1 MQHGVCPDYAM
12 RKDILHLYKGLPP
25 VAKASLWF
33 MVCTML
39 QKCLSLVTTP
49 IFTRIMDAEQYGYFS
64 TYLSL
69 LTILPVLLTLNFD
82 TGAYANGITKLDD
95 ENDVD
100 QLGTSLLA
108 LSFIITAAFGVIAF
122 FAREF
127 LADWLALPASILLLL
142 VLEILFLPPL
152 RFWMLKQR
160 FAYKYVSV
168 VAVILGMLVVNNA
181 LGILVVLAFPATQAV
196 MRVLAITVVQVLVG
210 IPLYGLYLK
219 KSGLKNL
226 TRFWKYGLRL
236 NLPLVPHSLSIHVMA
251 SSDKVMIN
259 AMIGA
264 VQAGIYGV
272 ANSVGHLMTAFKLS
286 LVEALRPWVY
296 EKLKSRD
303 FAEIR
308 SVCQVLFIA
317 NVVIS
322 FLMVGLAPEIVA
334 VLAPQKYHQAIYVIP
349 PVAASGFFSFVYNTC
364 SLVEMYYERT
374 KSVMVASVVSAA
386 LNVGL
391 NFAFIPKFGFL
402 AAGYTTLVSCAFLSA
417 MHFFIVC
424 RIQREEMD
432 NARVIGKGPTL
443 LLAGLTIAVMI
454 VFTVLYAHPALRWC
468 AVVALASICWMGR
481 KKFMDI
487 HRALRSAKKRQTVV
501 VAGKQ
506 GEGGTS

>member
-1 MQHGVCPDYAM
+1 M

-39 QKCLSLVTTP
+39 QKCLALVTTP

-69 LTILPVLLTLNFD
+69 LTIVPILLTLNFS
-82 TGAYANGITKLDD
+82 TGAYANGIAKLDS
-95 ENDVD
+95 EHDVNL
-100 QLGTSLLA
+100 LGTSLLS
-108 LSFIITAAFGVIAF
+108 LSFLITAVFGVIAF
-122 FAREF
+122 FARGF
-127 LADWLALPASILLLL
+127 LSDWLALPASIILLLL
-142 VLEILFLPPL
+142 LEILFLPPL
-152 RFWMLKQR
+152 QFWMLKQR

-168 VAVILGMLVVNNA
+168 VAVILGMLLVNNA
-181 LGILVVLAFPATQAV
+181 LGIVVVLAFPETQAV
-196 MRVLAITVVQVLVG
+196 MRVLAITVVQVIVG

-226 TRFWKYGLRL
+226 TKFWKYGLRL
-236 NLPLVPHSLSIHVMA
+236 NLPLVPHALSIHVMA

-264 VQAGIYGV
+264 AQAGIYGV
-272 ANSVGHLMTAFKLS
+272 AHSVGHLMAAFKLS

-296 EKLKSRD
+296 EKLKSRS

-308 SVCQVLFIA
+308 SVCQILFLA

-334 VLAPQKYHQAIYVIP
+334 ALAPPRYHQAIYVIP
-349 PVAASGFFSFVYNTC
+349 PVAASGFFSFVYNIC

-374 KSVMVASVVSAA
+374 KSVMVASVVSAI

-391 NFAFIPKFGFL
+391 NYLFIPKYGFL
-402 AAGYTTLVSCAFLSA
+402 AAGYTTLVSCAVLSV
-417 MHFFIVC
+417 MHFSIVC
-424 RIQREEMD
+424 RIQREEMA
-432 NARVIGKGPTL
+432 NARVIGKGATL
-443 LLAGLTIAVMI
+443 LLAVLTIAVMI
-454 VFTVLYAHPALRWC
+454 GFTILYAHPALRWG
-468 AVVALASICWMGR
+468 AVLVLAFICWIGR

-487 HRALRSAKKRQTVV
+487 HRSLRSAKKRKTAQVP
-501 VAGKQ
+501 
-506 GEGGTS
+506 GEQRESGTP

>member
-1 MQHGVCPDYAM
+1 M

-39 QKCLSLVTTP
+39 QKCLALVTTP
-49 IFTRIMDAEQYGYFS
+49 IFTRIMDADQYGYFS

-69 LTILPVLLTLNFD
+69 LTIAPVLLTLDFD
-82 TGAYANGITKLDD
+82 TGAYANGITKLDG
-95 ENDVD
+95 ENEVNL
-100 QLGTSLLA
+100 LGTSLLS
-108 LSFIITAAFGVIAF
+108 LSFLITLAFGVIAF
-122 FAREF
+122 FAQRW
-127 LADWLALPASILLLL
+127 LADWLALPASIILLLL
-142 VLEILFLPPL
+142 LEILFVPPL

-181 LGILVVLAFPATQAV
+181 LGIVVVLAFPEIQAV
-196 MRVLAITVVQVLVG
+196 MRVLAITVVQILVG

-236 NLPLVPHSLSIHVMA
+236 NLPLIPHALSIHVMA

-264 VQAGIYGV
+264 AQAGIYGV
-272 ANSVGHLMTAFKLS
+272 ANSVGHLISTFKLS
-286 LVEALRPWVY
+286 LVDALRPWVY
-296 EKLKSRD
+296 EKLKSRS

-308 SVCQVLFIA
+308 SVCQMLFLA

-334 VLAPQKYHQAIYVIP
+334 VLAPPQYHQAIYVIP
-349 PVAASGFFSFVYNTC
+349 PIAASGFFTFIYNIC

-374 KSVMVASVVSAA
+374 KSVMVASMVSAA

-402 AAGYTTLVSCAFLSA
+402 AAGYTTLVSCAVLSA
-417 MHFFIVC
+417 MHFSVVC

-432 NARVIGKGPTL
+432 NAQVIGKGMNL
-443 LLAGLTIAVMI
+443 LLAGLTIAGTI
-454 VFTVLYAHPALRWC
+454 GFTILYVHPALRWC
-468 AVVALASICWMGR
+468 AVLALAFICWMGR
-481 KKFMDI
+481 KKFMGI
-487 HRALRSAKKRQTVV
+487 YRSLRAAKKRKAAL
-501 VAGKQ
+501 VAGRQ
-506 GEGGTS
+506 REGNTP